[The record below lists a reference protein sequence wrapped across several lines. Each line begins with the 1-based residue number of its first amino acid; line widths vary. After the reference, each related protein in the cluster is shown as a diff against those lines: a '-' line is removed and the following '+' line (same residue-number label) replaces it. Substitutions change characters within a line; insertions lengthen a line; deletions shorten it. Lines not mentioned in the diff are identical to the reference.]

1 MQDPCDGLSALD
13 YPKLGTKLGQ
23 DGADSKVM
31 KSDMRL
37 QNEQFR
43 EAMGARKK
51 QGVAFS
57 SEVGTLQP
65 AAEADRSI
73 FQEGIVSRYF

>member
-1 MQDPCDGLSALD
+1 MQDPLDGLSASD

-23 DGADSKVM
+23 DGADSEVM

-43 EAMGARKK
+43 ETMGARKK
-51 QGVAFS
+51 QGVALFLA
-57 SEVGTLQP
+57 EVRTLAYRRGGSVRP
-65 AAEADRSI
+65 PGMDCIAL
-73 FQEGIVSRYF
+73 F

>member
-1 MQDPCDGLSALD
+1 VQDPLDRLSASD
-13 YPKLGTKLGQ
+13 YPKLGTKLAQ
-23 DGADSKVM
+23 DGADSEMM

-51 QGVAFS
+51 QGVALFS
-57 SEVGTLQP
+57 AKVGTL
-65 AAEADRSI
+65 
-73 FQEGIVSRYF
+73 